1 MFDYQLVRVEK
12 KIARLFRQGVFRDK
26 KIFLFGVSENSRQI
40 IQILRSYQIEPTNVM
55 DNDRAKQGSYCSRVK
70 VVPIDGV
77 EDPKNAR
84 NLYIICS
91 LYWREMAVQLRDRGI
106 RRENILMLYHVESL
120 LEHFR
125 HAVSGKRIY
134 EELLRRYGQAP
145 MFVCPYTG
153 TGDIYLIG
161 TFWRQYLERNHIED
175 YVFLVIT
182 KACEKVARLFGIKNV
197 VVFNKKMECAC
208 LIQYHMLCPEKV
220 NITLLNDSWYQIHT
234 NPLEWFR
241 GYKGLEFTELFRKF
255 VFGLPDEVKPEHPLL
270 PNVDSKLDAIFQ
282 EKHLQPGN
290 TVVLSPFSN
299 TLADLS
305 NEFWV
310 GLAKGLLKEGF
321 TVCTNS
327 GGKGEP
333 AVEETEAVFCS
344 LEIAPQFVEKAGY
357 FVGVRSGFCDII
369 SGTKAKKIILY
380 DARNRFFNTSAYEY
394 FNLKTMEL
402 CEDAIEIQFEMA
414 DEKLQD
420 QVVSRLKISRTH
432 NNYHYVS

>member
-1 MFDYQLVRVEK
+1 M
-12 KIARLFRQGVFRDK
+12 
-26 KIFLFGVSENSRQI
+26 
-40 IQILRSYQIEPTNVM
+40 
-55 DNDRAKQGSYCSRVK
+55 
-70 VVPIDGV
+70 
-77 EDPKNAR
+77 
-84 NLYIICS
+84 
-91 LYWREMAVQLRDRGI
+91 
-106 RRENILMLYHVESL
+106 
-120 LEHFR
+120 
-125 HAVSGKRIY
+125 
-134 EELLRRYGQAP
+134 
-145 MFVCPYTG
+145 
-153 TGDIYLIG
+153 
-161 TFWRQYLERNHIED
+161 
-175 YVFLVIT
+175 
-182 KACEKVARLFGIKNV
+182 
-197 VVFNKKMECAC
+197 
-208 LIQYHMLCPEKV
+208 
-220 NITLLNDSWYQIHT
+220 
-234 NPLEWFR
+234 
-241 GYKGLEFTELFRKF
+241 FRKF

-333 AVEETEAVFCS
+333 AVEGTEAVFCS

-432 NNYHYVS
+432 NNYHYIS

>member
-12 KIARLFRQGVFRDK
+12 KIDKLFRQGVFRDR
-26 KIFLFGVSENSRQI
+26 KIYLFGVSENSRQI
-40 IQILRSYQIEPTNVM
+40 IQILRTYQIEPANVM
-55 DNDRAKQGSYCSRVK
+55 DNDRTKQGSYCSRVR

-77 EDPKNAR
+77 EDLTNGR
-84 NLYIICS
+84 NLYIVCS
-91 LYWREMAVQLRDRGI
+91 LYWREMAVQLQDRGI
-106 RRENILMLYHVESL
+106 RKENIILLYHVESL
-120 LEHFR
+120 LEHYR

-134 EELLRRYGQAP
+134 DELLSKYGKVP

-182 KACEKVARLFGIKNV
+182 KACEKVTRLFGIKNV
-197 VVFNKKMECAC
+197 IVFKKKMECAC
-208 LIQYHMLCPEKV
+208 LIQYHMLCPQKV

-241 GYKGLEFTELFRKF
+241 GYKGLQFTGLFRRF
-255 VFGLPDEVKPEHPLL
+255 VFELPDGTKPEHPLF

-282 EKHLQPGN
+282 EKHLQAGN

-299 TLADLS
+299 TLADLP
-305 NEFWV
+305 NGFWV
-310 GLAKGLLKEGF
+310 GVAKRLQQQGF

-327 GGKGEP
+327 GGEAEP
-333 AVEETEAVFCS
+333 AVEGTAAVFCS
-344 LEIAPQFVEKAGY
+344 LEIAPQFVERAGY
-357 FVGVRSGFCDII
+357 FVGVRSGFCDIV
-369 SGTKAKKIILY
+369 SGSKAKKVILY

-394 FNLKTMEL
+394 FSLRKMGL
-402 CEDAIEIQFEMA
+402 CDDAVEIQFEQA
-414 DEKLQD
+414 DEQLQD
-420 QVVSRLKISRTH
+420 EVVSRLKMR
-432 NNYHYVS
+432 